1 MKNHEINMGPVDAFG
16 RCPHVAS
23 ETIEPEGTAGITL
36 PWQRV
41 PIDRELMTG
50 VGTVIPVIVLYF
62 LIAILPVSFAVY
74 ASFHQIYLLNPNWT
88 WVGFSNYGEVFAI
101 NRFWE
106 SLWRGGLYMVGSTLI
121 QLIVGLW
128 MALALNRIARG
139 QKVLTAVVFLAYLI
153 PTIVVALVAQY
164 MFGTF
169 GGVLHLVGSEWLG
182 LWGPQEYALGSQ
194 SWAMPLLVLIG
205 SWKWSVFITI
215 FALAQLRA
223 IPDRFYEAAQVCGAN
238 RLQMFR
244 DITLPRIQGVILVA
258 ILLRSIFMFN
268 KFDIIWILT
277 QGGPGY
283 ATTTLPILAY
293 REAFV
298 GGNYGLGNAMAVVMF
313 LFLAVGAI
321 GYFFMFNPG
330 DEVETST

>member
-1 MKNHEINMGPVDAFG
+1 M
-16 RCPHVAS
+16 AS
-23 ETIEPEGTAGITL
+23 ETIEPEETGGIL
-36 PWQRV
+36 VSLERFPV
-41 PIDRELMTG
+41 DRETLTG
-50 VGTVIPVIVLYF
+50 VGTILPVIVLYF
-62 LIAILPVSFAVY
+62 LIAILPVSFAIW
-74 ASFHQIYLLNPNWT
+74 ASLHDILLLNPNWE
-88 WVGFSNYGEVFAI
+88 WAGLSNYSEVFAI
-101 NRFWE
+101 GRFWT
-106 SLWRGGLYMVGSTLI
+106 SLWRGVVYMVGSTLI
-121 QLIVGLW
+121 QLVVGLW
-128 MALALNRIARG
+128 LALALNRITRG
-139 QKVLTAVVFLAYLI
+139 QKALTAIVFLAYLI

-169 GGVLHLVGSEWLG
+169 GGVLHMMGSEWLG
-182 LWGPQEYALGSQ
+182 LWGTNEYALGSQ
-194 SWAMPLLVLIG
+194 TWAMPILVLIG

-238 RLQMFR
+238 RIQMFR

-258 ILLRSIFMFN
+258 VLLRSIFMFN

-298 GGNYGLGNAMAVVMF
+298 GGNYGLGNALAVVMF
-313 LFLAVGAI
+313 LFLALGAVA
-321 GYFFMFNPG
+321 YFKTFNPSE
-330 DEVETST
+330 EVETST